1 MQKKLRK
8 LKIED
13 KNYIIVEN
21 EGFDWEIDPKQLR
34 MVEISISNDP
44 AMRESFIGNMLNHFV
59 DCFSDFI
66 GKKVSLKEINDALE
80 KGYIEV

>member
-1 MQKKLRK
+1 MQKKLRI

-13 KNYIIVEN
+13 KNYIILDN

-34 MVEISISNDP
+34 MVEISIGNDP
-44 AMRESFIGNMLNHFV
+44 NMKESFIGNMLNHFV
-59 DCFSDFI
+59 SCFSEFL

-80 KGYIEV
+80 KGYIDV